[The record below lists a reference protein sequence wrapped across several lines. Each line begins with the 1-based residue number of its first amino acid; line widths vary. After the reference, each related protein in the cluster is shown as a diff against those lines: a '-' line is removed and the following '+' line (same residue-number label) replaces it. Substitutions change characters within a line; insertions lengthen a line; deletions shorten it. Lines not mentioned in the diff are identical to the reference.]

1 MKIRSK
7 PSFSSPSASSSAGP
21 SRPRS
26 NSAPPRVDAT
36 RTPRTNSPQTTSA
49 APQPA
54 VPRPTP
60 DQLQTGRDNLRR
72 TDYGVVHPDLQ
83 GIRTRRDNGQS
94 GADFADFT
102 RDTRVST
109 DRLMS
114 QPHGRRMMT
123 ELDGRNP
130 MVNPGVTGTQRQP
143 MTVADIYSGRNAG
156 MPNSHMPRN
165 DGTYASSR
173 PAYRYEGMPGAG
185 RPSDINYNEQGGAQR
200 FNSLG
205 HESVHAWRASN
216 GLQVSPLAAS
226 KHANAPVFNQEP
238 QYTTP
243 MKETVEERL
252 RLREEFET
260 IGLRPTPHTPAGWA
274 PNENAIRA
282 EHGLPSRH
290 DYSGIRPGNNG
301 IDQSF
306 NVFDQGTDNRNFFQK
321 RVLGEP
327 SPMGRIVNDLEG

>member
-7 PSFSSPSASSSAGP
+7 PSFPSPSSSSSGA
-21 SRPRS
+21 SRTRS
-26 NSAPPRVDAT
+26 NSAPPRVDTT
-36 RTPRTNSPQTTSA
+36 RSQRTDAPQTTGA
-49 APQPA
+49 ASRPN

-60 DQLQTGRDNLRR
+60 NELQTGRDNLRR

-114 QPHGRRMMT
+114 QPQGGRMMT

-130 MVNPGVTGTQRQP
+130 AVNPGVTGTQRQP
-143 MTVADIYSGRNAG
+143 VTVADIYSGRNAA
-156 MPNSHMPRN
+156 MPNSHVPRN
-165 DGTYASSR
+165 DGTYASTR
-173 PAYRYEGMPGAG
+173 PAYRYDGMPGAG
-185 RPSDINYNEQGGAQR
+185 RPSNINYNEQGGAQR

-226 KHANAPVFNQEP
+226 KHANALYP
-238 QYTTP
+238 
-243 MKETVEERL
+243 RL
-252 RLREEFET
+252 F
-260 IGLRPTPHTPAGWA
+260 
-274 PNENAIRA
+274 PN
-282 EHGLPSRH
+282 
-290 DYSGIRPGNNG
+290 
-301 IDQSF
+301 
-306 NVFDQGTDNRNFFQK
+306 
-321 RVLGEP
+321 GEQ
-327 SPMGRIVNDLEG
+327 